1 MNRLISELLDHA
13 RVTAGALSLEVVTL
27 DLRLAIAI
35 AIRQY
40 EYGDAPRITFQPP
53 PEPVQVR
60 GDPDRIAQIVGNVL
74 DNAVKYSPG
83 GSPIAV
89 ALAVVDDEAQ
99 VRIED
104 VGVGI
109 APDERDGIFAPFYRS
124 SRTRAVPGTG
134 LGLHLGRRLAE
145 QHRGRLWLETST
157 DEPPGSVFM
166 LALPLADSVPPGAP
180 H

>member
-1 MNRLISELLDHA
+1 VTEYGTKCHISPSRH
-13 RVTAGALSLEVVTL
+13 ALSLEVVTL

-53 PEPVQVR
+53 PEPVPVR

-74 DNAVKYSPG
+74 DNAVKYSHP

-89 ALAVVDDEAQ
+89 ALAVVGDEAQ
-99 VRIED
+99 VQIED

-109 APDERDGIFAPFYRS
+109 APDERDRIFAPFYRS
-124 SRTRAVPGTG
+124 SRTRDVPGTG

-145 QHRGRLWLETST
+145 QHQGRLWLEKST
-157 DEPPGSVFM
+157 DAPPGSVFL
-166 LALPLADSVPPGAP
+166 LALPLAQSVPLGNR
-180 H
+180 